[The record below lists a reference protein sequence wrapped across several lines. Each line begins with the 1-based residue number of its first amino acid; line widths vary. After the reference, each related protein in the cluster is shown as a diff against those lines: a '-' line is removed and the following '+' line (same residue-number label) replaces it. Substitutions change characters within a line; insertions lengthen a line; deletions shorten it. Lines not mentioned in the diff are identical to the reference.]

1 MVSYSWSLSAG
12 QSFDKQA
19 LFELQTSLVALGVYL
34 DLSWDGNSPQL
45 SISAPEVTSHTEVP
59 TKAAT
64 EQNPSIPRESGSDSP
79 GTAKNKK
86 RRGRPLASPSND
98 ITLGHVHHMRFMG
111 VPAEDIAREI
121 GISRRTYFRV
131 LQQIQH
137 KNLGPDTPF
146 SEWR

>member
-64 EQNPSIPRESGSDSP
+64 EQNPSVPRESGSDSP

-86 RRGRPLASPSND
+86 RRGRPASPSND
-98 ITLGHVHHMRFMG
+98 ITLGYVHHMRFMG